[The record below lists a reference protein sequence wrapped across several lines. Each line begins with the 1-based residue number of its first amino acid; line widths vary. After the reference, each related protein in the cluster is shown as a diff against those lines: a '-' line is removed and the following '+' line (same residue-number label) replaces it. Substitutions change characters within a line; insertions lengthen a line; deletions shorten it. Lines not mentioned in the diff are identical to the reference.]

1 MARDGTGGRR
11 HPPFL
16 PPPGTRMAQST
27 AEVRAARR
35 RLRRLR
41 LELDPVERMAA
52 QRSIHRALE
61 RLRVFRRGARVA
73 LYLPMPGEV
82 DLRPCV
88 EIAWRRGTTLY
99 VPRISSRRR
108 GRMSF
113 VLWTPGMAQRR
124 NAFGILEPAGTI
136 RPTPA
141 VKLDAVVLP
150 VVGFDRRGNRL
161 GMGAGF
167 YDRTLRRR
175 LDPARRW
182 RRPRLIGVAFAC
194 QELEVIA
201 VSPWDVP
208 LDLIVTERGL
218 VIPERRLDPEDID

>member
-1 MARDGTGGRR
+1 
-11 HPPFL
+11 
-16 PPPGTRMAQST
+16 MAQST

-41 LELDPVERMAA
+41 LDLDPDARAAA
-52 QRSIHRALE
+52 QRSILRELE

-73 LYLPMPGEV
+73 LYVPVPGEV
-82 DLRPCV
+82 DLRPGLAM
-88 EIAWRRGTTLY
+88 AWRRGATVY

-113 VLWTPGMAQRR
+113 VRWAPGAAARR
-124 NAFGILEPAGTI
+124 NVFGILEPAGTM

-141 VKLDAVVLP
+141 RQLDVVVVP

-167 YDRTLRRR
+167 YDRALRRR
-175 LDPARRW
+175 LDPARPW
-182 RRPRLIGVAFAC
+182 RRPRLVGVAFAC
-194 QELEVIA
+194 QELEAIP

-218 VIPERRLDPEDID
+218 VVPERRPDTEDLD

>member
-1 MARDGTGGRR
+1 
-11 HPPFL
+11 
-16 PPPGTRMAQST
+16 MAQST

-41 LELDPVERMAA
+41 LDLDPDERAA
-52 QRSIHRALE
+52 AERTILHQLD
-61 RLRVFRRGARVA
+61 RLRVFRRGMRVA
-73 LYLPMPGEV
+73 LYVPMPGEV
-82 DLRPCV
+82 DLRPCL
-88 EIAWRRGTTLY
+88 ERAWQRGATVF

-113 VLWTPGMAQRR
+113 VRWMPGAAQRR

-136 RPTPA
+136 RPTA
-141 VKLDAVVLP
+141 ARQLDVVVVP

-167 YDRTLRRR
+167 YDRALRRR
-175 LDPARRW
+175 LDPARPW

-194 QELEVIA
+194 QELESIPA
-201 VSPWDVP
+201 SSWDVP

-218 VIPERRLDPEDID
+218 VIPERRPNPEDSD

>member
-1 MARDGTGGRR
+1 
-11 HPPFL
+11 
-16 PPPGTRMAQST
+16 MAQST
-27 AEVRAARR
+27 AEVRAERR

-41 LELDPVERMAA
+41 ASLDPGERAA
-52 QRSIHRALE
+52 AELAILRTLD

-82 DLRPCV
+82 DVRPCLAA
-88 EIAWRRGTTLY
+88 AWQRGTTVF

-108 GRMSF
+108 GRMTF
-113 VLWTPGMAQRR
+113 VPWAPGIAQRR
-124 NAFGILEPAGTI
+124 NAFGIAEPQVI
-136 RPTPA
+136 LRRTPA
-141 VKLDAVVLP
+141 VQLDAVVLP
-150 VVGFDRRGNRL
+150 IVGFDRRGNRL

-167 YDRTLRRR
+167 YDRALRRR

-194 QELEVIA
+194 QELDAIPA
-201 VSPWDVP
+201 SPWDVP

-218 VIPERRLDPEDID
+218 VVPERRPDPEECE

>member
-1 MARDGTGGRR
+1 
-11 HPPFL
+11 
-16 PPPGTRMAQST
+16 MAQST

-41 LELDPVERMAA
+41 LELDADERAA
-52 QRSIHRALE
+52 AEQAILLQLE
-61 RLRVFRRGARVA
+61 RLRVFRRGLHVA
-73 LYLPMPGEV
+73 LYLPMKGEV
-82 DLRPCV
+82 DLRPCF
-88 EIAWRRGTTLY
+88 ERALRRGATVF

-113 VLWTPGMAQRR
+113 VRWTPGAAQRR

-141 VKLDAVVLP
+141 AQLDLVVMP

-167 YDRTLRRR
+167 YDRALRRR
-175 LDPARRW
+175 LDPVRRW
-182 RRPRLIGVAFAC
+182 HRPRLIGVAFAC
-194 QELEVIA
+194 QELDSIPT
-201 VSPWDVP
+201 SPWDVP

-218 VIPERRLDPEDID
+218 VVPERRPNPEDSD

>member
-11 HPPFL
+11 HPPQL
-16 PPPGTRMAQST
+16 PAPGTRMAQST

-41 LELDPVERMAA
+41 AALDPDERAA
-52 QRSIHRALE
+52 AERAIHRTLD
-61 RLRVFRRGARVA
+61 RLHIFRRGRRVA

-82 DLRPCV
+82 DVRRCL
-88 EIAWRRGTTLY
+88 EAAWQRGAAVF

-108 GRMSF
+108 GRMTF
-113 VLWTPGMAQRR
+113 VSWAPGIAQRR
-124 NAFGILEPAGTI
+124 NAFGIAEPQTI
-136 RPTPA
+136 LRRAPA
-141 VKLDAVVLP
+141 LQLDAVVLP

-167 YDRTLRRR
+167 YDRALRRR
-175 LDPARRW
+175 LDPARCW

-194 QELEVIA
+194 QELEAIP

-218 VIPERRLDPEDID
+218 VVPERRPNPEECE

>member
-1 MARDGTGGRR
+1 
-11 HPPFL
+11 
-16 PPPGTRMAQST
+16 MAQST

-41 LELDPVERMAA
+41 LELDADERATA
-52 QRSIHRALE
+52 EQAILFWLE
-61 RLRVFRRGARVA
+61 RLRVFRRGVRVA

-82 DLRPCV
+82 DLRPGL
-88 EIAWRRGTTLY
+88 ERAWRRGATVF
-99 VPRISSRRR
+99 VPRIASRRR

-113 VLWTPGMAQRR
+113 VRWMPGAAERR
-124 NAFGILEPAGTI
+124 NVFGIVEPAGTV

-141 VKLDAVVLP
+141 RQLDVVVVP

-167 YDRTLRRR
+167 YDRALRRR
-175 LDPARRW
+175 LDPARPW
-182 RRPRLIGVAFAC
+182 RRPRLVGVAFAC
-194 QELEVIA
+194 QELEAIP

-218 VIPERRLDPEDID
+218 VVPERRPDPEDPD

>member
-1 MARDGTGGRR
+1 
-11 HPPFL
+11 
-16 PPPGTRMAQST
+16 MAQST

-41 LELDPVERMAA
+41 AAIDPGERAAAELAILRTLD
-52 QRSIHRALE
+52 
-61 RLRVFRRGARVA
+61 RLHVLRRGGRVA

-82 DLRPCV
+82 DVRPCI
-88 EIAWRRGTTLY
+88 EAAWQRGAAVF

-108 GRMSF
+108 GRMTF
-113 VLWTPGMAQRR
+113 VPWAPCTAQRR
-124 NAFGILEPAGTI
+124 NAFGIAEPQSIVSRA
-136 RPTPA
+136 PA
-141 VKLDAVVLP
+141 VHLDAVVLP

-167 YDRTLRRR
+167 YDRALRRR

-194 QELEVIA
+194 QELDAIPA
-201 VSPWDVP
+201 SPWDVP

-218 VIPERRLDPEDID
+218 VLPERRPDPEECE

>member
-11 HPPFL
+11 HPPHL
-16 PPPGTRMAQST
+16 PPPGNRMAQST

-41 LELDPVERMAA
+41 LELDADERAAA
-52 QRSIHRALE
+52 QQAILHSLE
-61 RLRVFRRGARVA
+61 RLRLFRRGARVA
-73 LYLPMPGEV
+73 LYLPMAGEV
-82 DLRPCV
+82 DVRPCL
-88 EIAWRRGTTLY
+88 ERALRRGATVF
-99 VPRISSRRR
+99 VPRIASRRR

-113 VLWTPGMAQRR
+113 VRWTPDIAQRR
-124 NAFGILEPAGTI
+124 NRFGILEPEGTI

-141 VKLDAVVLP
+141 RQLDVVVVP
-150 VVGFDRRGNRL
+150 VVGFDRHGNRL
-161 GMGAGF
+161 GMGAGY
-167 YDRTLRRR
+167 YDRALRRR

-194 QELEVIA
+194 QELAAIPA
-201 VSPWDVP
+201 SPWDVP

-218 VIPERRLDPEDID
+218 VIPERRPNPEDPD

>member
-1 MARDGTGGRR
+1 
-11 HPPFL
+11 
-16 PPPGTRMAQST
+16 MAQST
-27 AEVRAARR
+27 DEVRAARR

-41 LELDPVERMAA
+41 LELDDDERASA
-52 QRSIHRALE
+52 ERAILHFLE
-61 RLRVFRRGARVA
+61 RLGVIRRGARVA

-82 DLRPCV
+82 DVRPCL
-88 EIAWRRGTTLY
+88 ERAWRRSATVF

-113 VLWTPGMAQRR
+113 VRWTPGAAQRR
-124 NAFGILEPAGTI
+124 NSFGILEPAGTI
-136 RPTPA
+136 RPTP
-141 VKLDAVVLP
+141 VLQLDVVVVP

-167 YDRTLRRR
+167 YDRALRRR

-182 RRPRLIGVAFAC
+182 RRPRLVGVAFAC
-194 QELEVIA
+194 QELTAIPT
-201 VSPWDVP
+201 SSWDVP

-218 VIPERRLDPEDID
+218 VVPERRPNPEDPA

>member
-1 MARDGTGGRR
+1 
-11 HPPFL
+11 
-16 PPPGTRMAQST
+16 MAQST

-41 LELDPVERMAA
+41 LELDADERATA
-52 QRSIHRALE
+52 EQAILFWLE
-61 RLRVFRRGARVA
+61 RLRVFRRGVRVA

-82 DLRPCV
+82 DLRPGL
-88 EIAWRRGTTLY
+88 ERAWRRGATVF
-99 VPRISSRRR
+99 VPRIASRRR

-113 VLWTPGMAQRR
+113 VRWMPGAAERR
-124 NAFGILEPAGTI
+124 NVFGIVEPAGTV

-141 VKLDAVVLP
+141 RQLDIVVVP

-167 YDRTLRRR
+167 YDRALRRR
-175 LDPARRW
+175 LDPARPW
-182 RRPRLIGVAFAC
+182 RRPRLVGVAFAC
-194 QELEVIA
+194 QELEAIP

-218 VIPERRLDPEDID
+218 VVPERRPDPEDPD